1 MRFSWMALEWLLTYQ
16 IQNIIISIIAGL
28 ALGFVIGLIYIPP
41 ANKISRVIMVVLIF
55 LVPFIGYKRCL
66 IETCTL
72 ALHFDIFLF
81 VASVYMYFRIFS
93 RTEIISEY

>member
-28 ALGFVIGLIYIPP
+28 ALGFTISVFYIPP
-41 ANKISRVIMVVLIF
+41 ANRISRVVMVVLIF
-55 LVPFIGYKRCL
+55 MVPFIGYKRCL

-72 ALHFDIFLF
+72 AIHFDIFLF
-81 VASVYMYFRIFS
+81 VASVFLYFRIFS
-93 RTEIISEY
+93 RSEIISEY